1 MINKKIYA
9 FLYNH
14 DTLGIIIT
22 LMASDFGETINNE
35 CFPFKNNIQLLLVN
49 SLIDYRFNLKNNY
62 RVSWRI
68 SQHQRT
74 PNYFYVPRPYVLEIY
89 NGKEVIKR
97 SSQACIVYGR
107 PYKMPSLLLK
117 ACKIITPNLDMRKT
131 RNEILTKLN
140 DPHFKELCQI
150 VESGQT
156 YHELRLKLL
165 HEDLFQKNQD

>member
-14 DTLGIIIT
+14 DILGITIT

-35 CFPFKNNIQLLLVN
+35 CFPFKDNIQLVLVH
-49 SLIDYRFNLKNNY
+49 SLIDYRFSLKNNY
-62 RVSWRI
+62 RDSWRF
-68 SQHQRT
+68 SQYLRT
-74 PNYFYVPRPYVLEIY
+74 SNFFYVPRSYVLEIY
-89 NGKEVIKR
+89 NGKEVVKR

-131 RNEILTKLN
+131 RHEILTKLN

-150 VESGQT
+150 VENGQT
-156 YHELRLKLL
+156 YQELRLKLL
-165 HEDLFQKNQD
+165 HEDLFQKNQE

>member
-1 MINKKIYA
+1 MINKKVCA

-35 CFPFKNNIQLLLVN
+35 CFPFKDNIQLVLVH
-49 SLIDYRFNLKNNY
+49 SPIDYRFSLKNNY
-62 RVSWRI
+62 RESWRI
-68 SQHQRT
+68 SQHKMMS
-74 PNYFYVPRPYVLEIY
+74 NFFYVPRSYVLEIY
-89 NGKEVIKR
+89 NGKEVVKR

-107 PYKMPSLLLK
+107 PYKIPSLLLK

-140 DPHFKELCQI
+140 DPHSKELCQI